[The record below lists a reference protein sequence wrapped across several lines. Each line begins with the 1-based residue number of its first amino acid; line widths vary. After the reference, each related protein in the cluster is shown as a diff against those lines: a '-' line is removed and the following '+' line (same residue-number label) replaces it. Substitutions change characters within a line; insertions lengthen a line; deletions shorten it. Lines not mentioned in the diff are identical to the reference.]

1 MYEKLS
7 TSKGFTLLEMMI
19 VVAIVALGT
28 ALIVPAF
35 AGWIS
40 RYQLNQASSEVA
52 ASLNLARMAA
62 KNRNSPV
69 TATIVKAADG
79 SFSMTFGAG
88 LSPVTIPTVVTG
100 GSMTTV
106 TALGPPPTTVSTDFG
121 AAAPGTVATVGFS
134 NQGVRNGGGLGNQ
147 TIALQTAQ
155 GLTYSITIA
164 LSGKVI
170 WCAKSTCP

>member
-1 MYEKLS
+1 MYARLS
-7 TSKGFTLLEMMI
+7 TARGFTLLEMMI

-62 KNRNSPV
+62 KNRNAPV

-88 LSPVTIPTVVTG
+88 LSPVTIPPVITG

-106 TALGPPPTTVSTDFG
+106 TALGPPPTTASVDFG
-121 AAAPGTVATVGFS
+121 AAAPGNVATIGFS

-147 TIALQTAQ
+147 TIALQSAQ
-155 GLTYSITIA
+155 GLIYSVAIGV
-164 LSGKVI
+164 SGKVM